1 MMHRYAPSPS
11 CKSCPTTELIIE
23 QKRMLPLREH
33 IESTADTTEVIRGS
47 EIQQILY
54 QRRSRKTG
62 DTACGLCDGEVI
74 LCH

>member
-1 MMHRYAPSPS
+1 MHRYAPSPS

-23 QKRMLPLREH
+23 QKLMLPLPKH
-33 IESTADTTEVIRGS
+33 IESTPDTTEVICGS

-54 QRRSRKTG
+54 QRRSHDQTS
-62 DTACGLCDGEVI
+62 DTICGLCDGEVI